1 MDTPPGAAVE
11 PRPGETPP
19 LTCASEGDLFAVPID
34 LRAALAPAR
43 WCVYEWTDYIGHFPG
58 ADRLRIGSAW
68 LLPIV
73 QSDGLFQVR
82 FENQL
87 GLTSL
92 TPYAGS
98 HRLAPALHLEVLARK
113 FAHPRHSADLVR
125 ALQAILG
132 RPHQRLTDNGVM
144 VSDTARNLK
153 LTIRQ
158 EMKEVMDELAAG
170 SLLYLE
176 PIVDDTTGDVSKVRF
191 LHPNDIA
198 REELESAPA
207 RSSGKDIH
215 LFLSVRPDWRD
226 STSLLGYF
234 NPLTQTCEIPL
245 PVADAAPGHPLVGHR
260 PRQPATGRRNGG
272 VRRDAV
278 ASGHGSQRA
287 RERRGLPGHGAP
299 HAADVGDARK

>member
-1 MDTPPGAAVE
+1 MDNPAGAAVE

-98 HRLAPALHLEVLARK
+98 HRIGPAIHLEVLAGK
-113 FAHPRHSADLVR
+113 FQHPAQSVAFMMALLDDIFARQSSLPFETVAMTERRVRESHRPPNLFFTYHFFRRHSADLVR

-158 EMKEVMDELAAG
+158 EMKEVMDEL
-170 SLLYLE
+170 
-176 PIVDDTTGDVSKVRF
+176 
-191 LHPNDIA
+191 
-198 REELESAPA
+198 
-207 RSSGKDIH
+207 
-215 LFLSVRPDWRD
+215 
-226 STSLLGYF
+226 
-234 NPLTQTCEIPL
+234 
-245 PVADAAPGHPLVGHR
+245 
-260 PRQPATGRRNGG
+260 
-272 VRRDAV
+272 
-278 ASGHGSQRA
+278 
-287 RERRGLPGHGAP
+287 
-299 HAADVGDARK
+299 DVGDART